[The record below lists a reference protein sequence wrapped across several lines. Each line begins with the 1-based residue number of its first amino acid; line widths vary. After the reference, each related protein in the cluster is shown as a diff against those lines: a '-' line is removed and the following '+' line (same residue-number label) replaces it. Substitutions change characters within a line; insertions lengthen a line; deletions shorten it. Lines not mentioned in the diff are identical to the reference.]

1 MEVDVGGEG
10 ESDGGGKVGLN
21 NLGHLYSKMTRM
33 VGWMRPQKSCQH
45 HRGNRLVARP
55 CSQACHCLGSAGFR
69 AKIVWVE
76 HEVRLSLRNNGVIT
90 HFSKRGK
97 VLCCEYYA

>member
-21 NLGHLYSKMTRM
+21 HPDHLYSKMTRM

-45 HRGNRLVARP
+45 HRGNRLVA
-55 CSQACHCLGSAGFR
+55 
-69 AKIVWVE
+69 
-76 HEVRLSLRNNGVIT
+76 
-90 HFSKRGK
+90 
-97 VLCCEYYA
+97 